1 MSMYFFIFIMICI
14 AVKIAIYMYRTHME
28 FKYFESSMKAKH
40 KAQNDRIAKKIA
52 EAIFEEAKTNGR
64 LKELI
69 DKIKNQSK

>member
-1 MSMYFFIFIMICI
+1 
-14 AVKIAIYMYRTHME
+14 ME